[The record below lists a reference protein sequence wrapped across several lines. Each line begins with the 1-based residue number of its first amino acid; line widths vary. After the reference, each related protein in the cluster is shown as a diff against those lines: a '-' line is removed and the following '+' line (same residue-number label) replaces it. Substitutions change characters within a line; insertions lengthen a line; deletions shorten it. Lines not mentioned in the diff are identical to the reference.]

1 MTEMIKDNSKRSKKL
16 LSIFQVFY
24 GMSFIQVFFGF
35 YQYKVWSNHDFDPIL
50 DSWDGEYDYLDVN
63 QFDMIYGLFA
73 IFFLVIL
80 IITGIRFIKWFRRAY
95 CNLNRVGIN
104 TDKKDKKGLLFF
116 IDYFQFFIL
125 GAVKEIKLNKLILL

>member
-1 MTEMIKDNSKRSKKL
+1 MIKDNSKRSKKL

-24 GMSFIQVFFGF
+24 EMSFIQVFFRF

-80 IITGIRFIKWFRRAY
+80 IITGIRFI
-95 CNLNRVGIN
+95 
-104 TDKKDKKGLLFF
+104 
-116 IDYFQFFIL
+116 
-125 GAVKEIKLNKLILL
+125 